1 MIRLTQNYCK
11 WILIAVVI
19 CIMLLAGVWRAPGE
33 KELDYRKALAITQA
47 MSGQDIALYQAYLA
61 LKAYGVQPSD
71 CYICSASGF
80 VPDPEA
86 NVVRKEP
93 FDHYKM
99 TAFLISYR
107 EFNDGDTLPL
117 SIAIGS
123 KETLMTEAKMSRLA
137 SCLYHVEFDL
147 PCEKI
152 ANASEYKIFVKCGDG
167 ENVNYDLFKDQ
178 GGYVI
183 YLFMSGKTLPHLTPG
198 SSSGKAL

>member
-1 MIRLTQNYCK
+1 MIKLMQKYSKR
-11 WILIAVVI
+11 ILIAVAI
-19 CIMLLAGVWRAPGE
+19 CLMLLVGVRCGSDKE
-33 KELDYRKALAITQA
+33 ELDYKKALAITQA
-47 MSGQDIALYQAYLA
+47 MSGQDIAVYQAYLA

-80 VPDPEA
+80 VPDPVA

-123 KETLMTEAKMSRLA
+123 KEKLILKAKMSRLT
-137 SCLYHVEFDL
+137 SCFYHVEFDL
-147 PCEKI
+147 PCEIFKD
-152 ANASEYKIFVKCGDG
+152 ASEYQIFIKCGDG
-167 ENVNYDLFKDQ
+167 EEVKYKLFKDR
-178 GGYVI
+178 GEYHF
-183 YLFMSGKTLPHLTPG
+183 YLFMHGE
-198 SSSGKAL
+198 

>member
-1 MIRLTQNYCK
+1 MIKLMQKYSKR
-11 WILIAVVI
+11 ILIAVAI
-19 CIMLLAGVWRAPGE
+19 CLMLLVGVRCGPDKE
-33 KELDYRKALAITQA
+33 ELDYKKALAITQA
-47 MSGQDIALYQAYLA
+47 MSGQDIAIYQAYLV

-80 VPDPEA
+80 VPDPVA

-123 KETLMTEAKMSRLA
+123 KEKLILKAKMSRLT
-137 SCLYHVEFDL
+137 SCFYHVEFDL
-147 PCEKI
+147 PCEILK
-152 ANASEYKIFVKCGDG
+152 NASEYQIHIKCGDG
-167 ENVNYDLFKDQ
+167 EEVKYELFKDR
-178 GGYVI
+178 GEYLI
-183 YLFMSGKTLPHLTPG
+183 YLFMHGE
-198 SSSGKAL
+198 